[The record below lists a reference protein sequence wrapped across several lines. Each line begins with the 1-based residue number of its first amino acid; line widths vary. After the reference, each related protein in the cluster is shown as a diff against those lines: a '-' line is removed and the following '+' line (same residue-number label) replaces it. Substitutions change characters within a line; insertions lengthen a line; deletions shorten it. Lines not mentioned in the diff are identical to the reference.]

1 MAVVF
6 ILQYRHLSLTPG
18 PGAAA
23 ADQCGNI
30 CVQPRYRDVLEYA
43 DTTKQLTK
51 QVQQWTDWTLDIHTY
66 KGLVNMHKL

>member
-1 MAVVF
+1 MKENLIIKF
-6 ILQYRHLSLTPG
+6 SSPILLSLG

-51 QVQQWTDWTLDIHTY
+51 QVQQWTDWTLDTHIQRTSEHA
-66 KGLVNMHKL
+66 